1 MFRRQGASYQAAGLE
16 WVKRLDAVRELPRAV
31 GTIGL
36 GIEYRSV
43 RSSDE
48 HQPPVSQAC
57 TTAGDTL
64 SAVETHHSVPTGAE
78 LADRPQV

>member
-1 MFRRQGASYQAAGLE
+1 MFRRQGVSYQAAGLE